1 MSVYKFFIGI
11 LAAFILSGCA
21 VFESKP
27 PITQEEVVAMVK
39 AGTSPGEIIQKL
51 KTSGT
56 IYELSAAEL
65 VDLSKKGVP
74 DSVLNYMQS
83 TQIQAIKQENARRD
97 FYYPAPYPYWYDR
110 RHYYYPWWY

>member
-1 MSVYKFFIGI
+1 MNVYKVLIGI
-11 LAAFILSGCA
+11 CTLLLLSGCA

-27 PITQEEVVAMVK
+27 PITQEEVVTMVK

-51 KTSGT
+51 KASGT

-65 VDLSKKGVP
+65 IDLSRKGVP
-74 DSVLNYMQS
+74 DSILNYMQS
-83 TQIQAIKQENARRD
+83 TQIQAIRQENARRD

-110 RHYYYPWWY
+110 RYYYPWWY